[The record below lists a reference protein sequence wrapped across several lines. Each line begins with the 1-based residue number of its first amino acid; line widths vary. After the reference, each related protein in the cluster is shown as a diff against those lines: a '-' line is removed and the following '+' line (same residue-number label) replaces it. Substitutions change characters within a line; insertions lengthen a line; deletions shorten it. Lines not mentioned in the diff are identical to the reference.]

1 LPSTRIQRQIASQL
15 NWIDFDWLESMVAS
29 AFQNRGFAVMI
40 IEGVAHPGNCQITGT
55 DDE

>member
-1 LPSTRIQRQIASQL
+1 
-15 NWIDFDWLESMVAS
+15 MVAS

-40 IEGVAHPGNCQITGT
+40 IEGVAHPGNCQITGA

>member
-1 LPSTRIQRQIASQL
+1 
-15 NWIDFDWLESMVAS
+15 MVAS

-40 IEGVAHPGNCQITGT
+40 IEDVARPGNCQITGT